1 MADQRVNVKVT
12 TQGAGKA
19 KTELKGVEGAISKMG
34 KAVGI
39 ASAAYFGAKGLIS
52 GFSSV
57 IKLAGVQEQAE
68 KKLEV
73 ALGKRSQALLNQASA
88 LQQLTTF
95 GDEAIIGVQASIG
108 AFVDSEDQIKKAT
121 EATLDMAV
129 AMGMDLK
136 GAGDLIAKTLG
147 SSTNALSRYGIEVTG
162 AVGST
167 ERLESLTENVA
178 ELFGGQA
185 SAQAETLSGSIEQM
199 KNAIG
204 DAGEELGKVLAP
216 MVITTAKGIKALAE
230 GVGEV
235 IEGFKNFG
243 KEVDSVF
250 VGLLPQAD
258 IELGKFKERIKGMS
272 EDELKDVVKEINKM
286 QEAISG
292 TVSSSE
298 LLNEKQLLLMEAL
311 DEWKKIQLDL
321 NETIGITNELRRSEA
336 DVVGE
341 LDAEY
346 RNFVGTQAAKISN
359 QNKEANFNARLIAQY
374 PEMAKALGLVNDEKK
389 KSKSLTDD
397 NISAI
402 KSWAF
407 ALNSAAQINRDKSHA
422 NALFAK
428 RAAQLEA
435 IVNTASAMTEV
446 LPNVPLSIAMGV
458 LGAVQVAKIESAK
471 FAKGGDFVTSGPQN
485 ILVGD
490 NPGGRERVQVTPLSS
505 PNINGPQGGV
515 TVNIQGDFLGSEG
528 QADKLANI
536 IEQRSRLGYNRIA
549 VNA

>member
-12 TQGAGKA
+12 TKGAGKA
-19 KTELKGVEGAISKMG
+19 KTELKGVDGAISKMG

-39 ASAAYFGAKGLIS
+39 ASAAYFGARGLIN
-52 GFSSV
+52 GFSAV
-57 IKLAGVQEQAE
+57 IKLAGEQEKAE

-73 ALGKRSQALLNQASA
+73 ALGKRSQALLDQASA
-88 LQQLTTF
+88 LQQVTTF

-167 ERLESLTENVA
+167 ERLESLTKNVA

-235 IEGFKNFG
+235 IERFKNFG

-286 QEAISG
+286 QDAISG
-292 TVSSSE
+292 TATSSV

-321 NETIGITNELRRSEA
+321 NETIGITNELRRSET
-336 DVVGE
+336 DVVAE
-341 LDAEY
+341 LEAEY
-346 RNFVGTQAAKISN
+346 RNYIGTQATKISN
-359 QNKEANFNARLIAQY
+359 QNKEAGFNARLIDQHE
-374 PEMAKALGLVNDEKK
+374 EMAKALGLVNDKKK

-435 IVNTASAMTEV
+435 IVNTASAITEA
-446 LPNVPLSIAMGV
+446 LPNIPKSIAMGV
-458 LGAVQVAKIESAK
+458 LGAIQIAKIESAK

-490 NPGGRERVQVTPLSS
+490 NPGGRERVQIIPLSS
-505 PNINGPQGGV
+505 PNTNGPQGGV

-536 IEQRSRLGYNRIA
+536 IEQRSRLGHNRIA